1 MGSMAHRQ
9 EQETANPEVTEVAPN
24 VLRMQL
30 PIRMPGLGH
39 VNMYALLDDKGAAV
53 VDPGLPGPF
62 TWKAIQNRLRQAELK
77 PKDIHTVIITHSH
90 PDHFGGAA
98 RFVKEHGAKVIA
110 HRSFRFGLAQSVS
123 NNLPEVSVEDL
134 EAQRELDG
142 AREAAEGDASD
153 TRATPGSPH
162 DHHHGHKHH
171 HNQDGAHQGSPA
183 MGWWGGPSPWGGE
196 RPRPPLRRR
205 LQWGVMRA
213 LGGAMSVPVVTHP
226 VEQGDLLNLA
236 GREMFVLHTPG
247 HTPDHFCLHDP
258 EAGIFLAGDHVL
270 PSITPHISGIS
281 TSEDPLLSFFYSL
294 DRVGEISGIK
304 TALPAHGHPFS
315 DLSKRTEE
323 IKRHHFER
331 LDRIREIS
339 RDFGRP
345 ATVEE
350 FSQHLFKRRSWG
362 SMAESET
369 YAHLEHLR
377 HAKEAESH
385 RDNKGV
391 LLYLTN

>member
-1 MGSMAHRQ
+1 MAKRQ

-39 VNMYALLDDKGAAV
+39 VNMYALLDDHGAAV

-62 TWKAIQNRLRQAELK
+62 NWKAIENRLRQAELK
-77 PKDIHTVIITHSH
+77 PKDIHTVIVTHSH

-110 HRSFRFGLAQSVS
+110 HRSFRFGIAESVS
-123 NNLPEVSVEDL
+123 NNTPEVSLEDL
-134 EAQRELDG
+134 EAQRDLDDG
-142 AREAAEGDASD
+142 EEAEARDEND
-153 TRATPGSPH
+153 TGATPGSPH
-162 DHHHGHKHH
+162 DHDHGH
-171 HNQDGAHQGSPA
+171 NTNSGTNTPQ
-183 MGWWGGPSPWGGE
+183 MGWWGGPSPWGGQSA
-196 RPRPPLRRR
+196 RPPLRRR
-205 LQWGVMRA
+205 LQWGIMRA
-213 LGGAMSVPVVTHP
+213 LGGAMSVPEVSHP
-226 VEQGDLLNLA
+226 VEQGDVLYLA

-294 DRVGEISGIK
+294 DRVGEISGINK
-304 TALPAHGHPFS
+304 ALPAHGHPFD
-315 DLSKRTEE
+315 DLTKRTEE

-339 RDFGRP
+339 REFGRP
-345 ATVEE
+345 ASVEE
-350 FSQHLFKRRSWG
+350 FSKHLFKQRSWG

-377 HAKEAESH
+377 HAREAESH
-385 RDNKGV
+385 RDKKGV
-391 LLYLTN
+391 LLYLTS